1 MSPSTDGQ
9 AVVAT
14 TFLRA
19 SIVLENLTVD
29 VQLPADYPVESVVYE
44 VLRYLNVS
52 LIEQGYA
59 VDWLTDADAE
69 WTLERL
75 GRRQL
80 ESERSLAEQGVED
93 GERLWLVKN
102 ARNEKYP
109 ALVDD
114 LAEGVIQ
121 GQEEFPE
128 WSYGVDAVK
137 FASVALGAVGSLIS
151 LAAVY
156 LIGWSPS
163 LSAEYRW
170 EAAGLVS
177 AIALLFSI
185 LAVIV
190 LNGKSSVLGA
200 SLLTAGYIS
209 TGAAAFLLVP
219 RPPGMWHLAI
229 VGSIILVYAAAMTA
243 LARGPIRIHAGA
255 ITAGVIVTSVITLNF
270 LYLSPP
276 SVIAAQLVT
285 LGYLLTL
292 PVIVKVS
299 MVAGRIETPYVPAA
313 GESLTK
319 DEVSLADLN
328 RGAAS
333 AEVIESAASQKEKNY
348 AAHQYFV
355 GITLGALTVVTLG
368 SAMVGFFPSD
378 RPWVAF
384 ALVICVAASTMFNGR
399 YQIDRAAHTVLLVGA
414 CAIVVAYVGALGI
427 SGAYANI
434 LQIVAASVM
443 AVAVIV
449 VGSLWTLGQKSIN
462 TPTVRRVFELLEYP
476 FYATP
481 VLTLIWLMDV
491 WMKIR
496 NR

>member
-1 MSPSTDGQ
+1 MAQSTEEQ
-9 AVVAT
+9 VVST

-19 SIVLENLTVD
+19 SIVLESLTVD
-29 VQLPADYPVESVVYE
+29 VQLPADYPVESIVYE

-59 VDWLTDADAE
+59 TDWLTDADAE

-114 LAEGVIQ
+114 LAEGVVQ

-137 FASVALGAVGSLIS
+137 FASVALGALGAVVS

-163 LSAEYRW
+163 LASAWRW
-170 EAAGLVS
+170 EAVAVIGGL
-177 AIALLFSI
+177 AALYTVLS
-185 LAVIV
+185 VIV

-200 SLLTAGYIS
+200 SLLSAGYVS
-209 TGAAAFLLVP
+209 TAVAAFLALP
-219 RPPGMWHLAI
+219 RPPGMWHMAV
-229 VGSIILVYAAAMTA
+229 VGSAVLVYAAAMTS
-243 LARGPIRIHAGA
+243 LARGPVRIHSGA
-255 ITAGVIVTSVITLNF
+255 ITAGVIVTSIALFNYV
-270 LYLSPP
+270 YLSPP
-276 SVIAAQLVT
+276 SVVAAQLVT
-285 LGYLLTL
+285 LGYIFTL
-292 PVIVKVS
+292 PFIVKVS

-313 GESLTK
+313 GEALTK

-355 GITLGALTVVTLG
+355 GIILGALPMVVFG

-384 ALVICVAASTMFNGR
+384 ALVMCVAASTMFNGR
-399 YQIDRAAHTVLLVGA
+399 YQIDRDAHTTLLVGA
-414 CAIVVAYVGALGI
+414 CLTVAAYVAALSV
-427 SGAYANI
+427 SGAYRN
-434 LQIVAASVM
+434 LPQIAAAAGI
-443 AVAVIV
+443 AVVVIV
-449 VGSLWTLGQKSIN
+449 VGSLWTLSQKSIN
-462 TPTVRRVFELLEYP
+462 TPTVRRIFELLEYP